1 MKMRMRDRRLSGAM
15 LISLALSMF
24 SVALS
29 PGSARAVDVGQPAPE
44 FKLPSTFGTDIALS
58 DFRGK
63 KFVLVEFYGADFAP
77 T

>member
-1 MKMRMRDRRLSGAM
+1 MRERGSSGAI
-15 LISLALSMF
+15 LILLALCFVVLGPGAAS
-24 SVALS
+24 AL
-29 PGSARAVDVGQPAPE
+29 DVGQPAPD

-77 T
+77 A